1 MSVPGFIQQPFP
13 LIYLLLVR
21 KLGEDEFE
29 YLSMGLSGRESRKIL
44 RDHKNIQVVC
54 AEYLE

>member
-1 MSVPGFIQQPFP
+1 MPGFIQQSFP
-13 LIYLLLVR
+13 LIYLLLGR